1 MRKIWEIAWLYLYQT
16 YKDRSTLL
24 YGFALPIIFTAVIG
38 AGISGFGASQAEA
51 VWQLAVIDLDQSEV
65 SAQIVERLE
74 ADPIFKVATADEAAA
89 AEELA
94 AGEAAAVLTLPAGL
108 GLQLLA
114 GERLSLE
121 FRLSLEEPA
130 AAQVVEQAVQAA
142 LNEVSSAIDIA
153 ETSLR
158 VADRLGLFGLAG
170 APQQAAYYE
179 DALQAGQRAWQ
190 AGAPTSVEAS
200 QVTRREDTEVNVPMG
215 FAQTSPGI
223 GVMFTM
229 FFIAYGGAAILLER
243 EQGTLRRLLTMPV
256 SRGAILGGKV
266 LGIFIAGGF
275 QFTIMVL
282 AGIFLFGVDWG
293 REPLALAVM
302 IVSFV
307 FCITCF
313 SILLAAL
320 ARSYAQIDALSM
332 LIILPLSALGGA
344 MWPIEIVPPFMQ
356 QIALFLPTGW
366 AMRGFH
372 DIITRGLGLADVLPE
387 AGVLMAFGI
396 VFLAIGVWRFKY
408 E

>member
-1 MRKIWEIAWLYLYQT
+1 
-16 YKDRSTLL
+16 
-24 YGFALPIIFTAVIG
+24 
-38 AGISGFGASQAEA
+38 
-51 VWQLAVIDLDQSEV
+51 
-65 SAQIVERLE
+65 
-74 ADPIFKVATADEAAA
+74 
-89 AEELA
+89 
-94 AGEAAAVLTLPAGL
+94 
-108 GLQLLA
+108 
-114 GERLSLE
+114 
-121 FRLSLEEPA
+121 
-130 AAQVVEQAVQAA
+130 
-142 LNEVSSAIDIA
+142 
-153 ETSLR
+153 
-158 VADRLGLFGLAG
+158 LGLFELAG
-170 APQQAAYYE
+170 APDQEVYYA

-256 SRGAILGGKV
+256 SKTAILGGKV
-266 LGIFIAGGF
+266 LGIFIAGGV

-320 ARSYAQIDALSM
+320 ARSYAQIDALTT

-387 AGVLMAFGI
+387 AGMLMSFGV

>member
-1 MRKIWEIAWLYLYQT
+1 MRKIWEIAWLYLYTT
-16 YKDRSTLL
+16 YKDRSTFL
-24 YGFALPIIFTAVIG
+24 YGFALPLIFTFVIG
-38 AGISGFGASQAEA
+38 VGISGFARQAETA
-51 VWQLAVIDLDQSEV
+51 WRLDVVDNDQSGL
-65 SAQIVERLE
+65 SAQVVERLN
-74 ADPIFKVATADEAAA
+74 ADPILEVAVVDEAEAAA
-89 AEELA
+89 ELA
-94 AGEAAAVLTLPAGL
+94 AGEAAATLILPAGL
-108 GLQLLA
+108 SERLLS
-114 GERLSLE
+114 GEHLSLE
-121 FRLSLEEPA
+121 FRLNLEEPA

-153 ETSLR
+153 ETSVR
-158 VADRLGLFGLAG
+158 VADRLGLFDLDE
-170 APQQAAYYE
+170 APDRDGYYQAAL
-179 DALQAGQRAWQ
+179 DAGRRAWQ
-190 AGAPTSVEAS
+190 AGAPISVESS
-200 QVTRREDTEVNVPMG
+200 QVTRREDTELNIPIG

-256 SRGAILGGKV
+256 SKTAILAGKV
-266 LGIFIAGGF
+266 LGVFIAGAI

-282 AGIFLFGVDWG
+282 AGQFLFGVDWG
-293 REPLALAVM
+293 RQPLALAVM
-302 IVSFV
+302 IVAFV

-320 ARSYAQIDALSM
+320 ARTYAQIDALST
-332 LIILPLSALGGA
+332 LIILPLAALGGA

-387 AGVLMAFGI
+387 AGVLLAFG
-396 VFLAIGVWRFKY
+396 VAFLAIGVWRFKY

>member
-1 MRKIWEIAWLYLYQT
+1 MRKIWEIAWLYLYTT
-16 YKDRSTLL
+16 YKDRSTFL
-24 YGFALPIIFTAVIG
+24 YGFALPLIFTFVIG
-38 AGISGFGASQAEA
+38 VGISGFASQSET
-51 VWQLAVIDLDQSEV
+51 VWRLDVVDHDQSAL
-65 SAQIVERLE
+65 SAQLVERLDAVPILE
-74 ADPIFKVATADEAAA
+74 ADVLDEVAAIED
-89 AEELA
+89 LA
-94 AGEAAAVLTLPAGL
+94 AGEAAATLTLPAGL
-108 GLQLLA
+108 SQQLLA
-114 GERLSLE
+114 WERLTLE
-121 FRLSLEEPA
+121 FRLNLEEPA
-130 AAQVVEQAVQAA
+130 SAQVVEQAVQAA

-158 VADRLGLFGLAG
+158 VADRMGLFEISG
-170 APQQAAYYE
+170 APDRENYYQAA
-179 DALQAGQRAWQ
+179 LNAGRQGWQ
-190 AGAPTSVEAS
+190 AGAPISVESS
-200 QVTRREDTEVNVPMG
+200 QLTRREDTEQTIPVG

-256 SRGAILGGKV
+256 SKTAILAGKV
-266 LGIFIAGGF
+266 LGVFIAGAI

-282 AGIFLFGVDWG
+282 AGQFLFGVDWG

-302 IVSFV
+302 IVAFV
-307 FCITCF
+307 LCITCF
-313 SILLAAL
+313 SMLLAAL
-320 ARSYAQIDALSM
+320 ARSYAQIDALST
-332 LIILPLSALGGA
+332 LIILPLAALGGA

-387 AGVLMAFGI
+387 AGVLLAFGA
-396 VFLAIGVWRFKY
+396 VFLAIAVWRFKY

>member
-1 MRKIWEIAWLYLYQT
+1 MRKVWEIAWLYLYTT
-16 YKDRSTLL
+16 YKDRSTFL
-24 YGFALPIIFTAVIG
+24 YGFALPLIFTFVIG
-38 AGISGFGASQAEA
+38 VGISGFASQSEA
-51 VWQLAVIDLDQSEV
+51 VWRLNVVDHDQGDL
-65 SAQIVERLE
+65 SAQLIERLD
-74 ADPIFKVATADEAAA
+74 ADPILEAELVDEAAA
-89 AEELA
+89 AGELA
-94 AGEAAAVLTLPAGL
+94 GGDAAATLTLPAGL
-108 GLQLLA
+108 SQHLLA
-114 GERLSLE
+114 GEHLSLE
-121 FRLSLEEPA
+121 FRLNLEEPA
-130 AAQVVEQAVQAA
+130 SAQVVEQAVQAA

-158 VADRLGLFGLAG
+158 VADRLGLFEVAG
-170 APQQAAYYE
+170 APDREGYYQAALE
-179 DALQAGQRAWQ
+179 AGGRAWQ
-190 AGAPTSVEAS
+190 AGAPITVESS
-200 QVTRREDTEVNVPMG
+200 QLTRREDTEQNIPIG

-256 SRGAILGGKV
+256 SKTVILAGKV
-266 LGIFIAGGF
+266 LGVFIAGAI

-282 AGIFLFGVDWG
+282 AGQFLFGVDWG

-302 IVSFV
+302 IVAFV

-313 SILLAAL
+313 SMLLAAL
-320 ARSYAQIDALSM
+320 ARSYAQIDALST
-332 LIILPLSALGGA
+332 LIILPLAALGGA

-387 AGVLMAFGI
+387 AGVLLAFG
-396 VFLAIGVWRFKY
+396 VAFLAIGVWRFKY